1 MTLHKTDV
9 LLIGG
14 GIMSKTLAMLVTQLD
29 PSRHITLVEQASK
42 LPQRVQMPGTMQA
55 LGTRATANSIT
66 PRSRVMVRLR
76 LKGR

>member
-1 MTLHKTDV
+1 MAMHKTDV

-42 LPQRVQMPGTMQA
+42 L
-55 LGTRATANSIT
+55 ATESTDAWNSRRISISSAIFLNGYH
-66 PRSRVMVRLR
+66 R
-76 LKGR
+76 KW